1 VSTTTDQPST
11 DQPASDGNGDGNG
24 SVKTASTGPEAS
36 ASSGPSGRKHEPRE
50 LDRVV
55 IRFAGDSGDG
65 MQLTGTRF
73 TSVSSLFGND
83 TATMPDFP
91 AEIRAP
97 AGTLAGVSAFQV
109 HISDHDI
116 LTAGD
121 SPSVL
126 VAMNPAALR
135 ANISD
140 VSRGGTLIVNIDAFE
155 QRNLDKAGYKQN
167 PLTDGSL
174 NGYTVYEVPMTS
186 LTLLVGK
193 EAGVKPREARPTEGT
208 LDWIAKRFSGSSS
221 VLDVNTRAF
230 KAGYHFGET
239 AELFESSYQ
248 VRPAALE
255 PGTYTDVTGNTALA
269 WGLIVAS
276 QHAGLPLFLGSYPIT
291 PASDILHELS
301 KHKHFGVRTLQA
313 EDEIAGVTAA
323 IGAAFGG
330 SLGVTTTSGP
340 GIDLKS
346 EAIGLAVS
354 LELPLVVVDI
364 QRGGPSTGL
373 PTKTEQS
380 DLLHAM
386 YGRHG
391 EAPVPIVAARTSSH
405 CFEAAVEA
413 VRIAVKYRTPVFLLS
428 DGSLANGAEPWK
440 LPDLADL
447 PEIDPGFAE
456 ATNHTNEDG
465 TEAFWPY
472 ARDET
477 TLARPWA
484 VPGTAGLE
492 HRIGGLEKEDGSG
505 NVSYDPMN
513 HERMIRLRSAKV
525 AGIAADI
532 PPVWLDDPDGRGGA
546 PLLALGWGSTYGS
559 IQAAV
564 RRVRARG
571 LSVAHAHLV
580 HLNPFPSDLGEV
592 LLAYPRVLVPEAN
605 LGQLSRLVRAEFL
618 VDARSFTKVQ
628 GVVFRS
634 AEIEQ
639 AMLAML
645 EGEDP
650 PQYAADLASEK

>member
-1 VSTTTDQPST
+1 MSTTTDQPS
-11 DQPASDGNGDGNG
+11 AADG
-24 SVKTASTGPEAS
+24 PI
-36 ASSGPSGRKHEPRE
+36 E
-50 LDRVV
+50 LDRAV

-73 TSVSSLFGND
+73 TTVSSLFGND

-116 LTAGD
+116 FTAGD
-121 SPSVL
+121 APSVL
-126 VAMNPAALR
+126 VAMNPAALK
-135 ANISD
+135 ANVSD
-140 VSRGGTLIVNIDAFE
+140 VPRGGTLVVNNDSFDERA
-155 QRNLDKAGYKQN
+155 LAKAGYKEN

-174 NGYTVYEVPMTS
+174 SGYTVYEVPMTS
-186 LTLLVGK
+186 LTLEVGK
-193 EAGVKPREARPTEGT
+193 EAGVKPREAERAKNFFALGLISWLFSRPTEGT
-208 LDWIAKRFSGSSS
+208 IDWISKRFVSNPS
-221 VLDVNTRAF
+221 VLDVNMRAF

-239 AELFESSYQ
+239 AELFESAYQ

-269 WGLIVAS
+269 WGLIVAA
-276 QHAGLPLFLGSYPIT
+276 QKAGVPLFLGSYPIT

-346 EAIGLAVS
+346 EAVGLAVS
-354 LELPLVVVDI
+354 LELPLVIVDI

-413 VRIAVKYRTPVFLLS
+413 VRIAIKYRTPVYLLS

-440 LPDLADL
+440 LPDLESL
-447 PEIDPGFAE
+447 PEIDPMFA
-456 ATNHTNEDG
+456 TSPNGTDEDG
-465 TEAFWPY
+465 KEVFLPY
-472 ARDET
+472 VRDEV

-484 VPGTAGLE
+484 VPGTPGLE
-492 HRIGGLEKEDGSG
+492 HRIGGLEKEDRTG
-505 NVSYDPMN
+505 NVSYDPVN
-513 HERMIRLRSAKV
+513 HERMIRLRAAKI
-525 AGIAADI
+525 AGISADI
-532 PPVWLDDPDGRGGA
+532 PTVWLDDPDGRGEA
-546 PLLALGWGSTYGS
+546 PLLALGWGSTYGA
-559 IQAAV
+559 IQAAT

-571 LSVAHAHLV
+571 LKVAHAHLV
-580 HLNPFPSDLGEV
+580 HLNPFPSDLGE
-592 LLAYPRVLVPEAN
+592 LLASYPRVLVPEAN

-618 VDARSFTKVQ
+618 IDARSLTKVQ
-628 GVVFRS
+628 GVVFRA

-639 AMLAML
+639 AMLTML
-645 EGEDP
+645 EGGDP
-650 PQYAADLASEK
+650 IR

>member
-1 VSTTTDQPST
+1 LSTTTDQT
-11 DQPASDGNGDGNG
+11 IEGKDLNA
-24 SVKTASTGPEAS
+24 
-36 ASSGPSGRKHEPRE
+36 EPRE
-50 LDRVV
+50 LDRAV

-73 TSVSSLFGND
+73 TTVSSLFGND

-126 VAMNPAALR
+126 VAMNPAALK
-135 ANISD
+135 ANIAD
-140 VSRGGTLIVNIDAFE
+140 VTRGGTLIVNADAFDE
-155 QRNLDKAGYKQN
+155 RALTKAGYEQN
-167 PLTDGSL
+167 PLADGSL
-174 NGYTVYEVPMTS
+174 SGYTVYEVPMTS

-193 EAGVKPREARPTEGT
+193 EAGVKPREAERAKNFFALGVVSWLFSRPIDGT
-208 LDWIAKRFSGSSS
+208 LNWISSRFASTPS
-221 VLDVNTRAF
+221 VQEVNTRAF

-239 AELFESSYQ
+239 AELFESAYQ
-248 VRPAALE
+248 VRPAVVE
-255 PGTYTDVTGNTALA
+255 PGTYTNVTGNTALA
-269 WGLIVAS
+269 WGLIAAA
-276 QHAGLPLFLGSYPIT
+276 QRAGLPLFLGSYPIT

-391 EAPVPIVAARTSSH
+391 EAPVPIVAARTPSH
-405 CFEAAVEA
+405 CFEAAIEA

-440 LPDLADL
+440 LPDVSEL
-447 PEIDPGFAE
+447 PEIDPDFATG
-456 ATNHTNEDG
+456 TNHKNADG
-465 TEAFWPY
+465 TDSFWPY
-472 ARDET
+472 IRDEV

-484 VPGTAGLE
+484 VPGTPGLE
-492 HRIGGLEKEDGSG
+492 HRIGGLEKEDGTG
-505 NVSYDPMN
+505 NVSYDPPN
-513 HERMIRLRSAKV
+513 HEHMIRLRAAKI
-525 AGIAADI
+525 AGIATDI
-532 PPVWLDDPDGRGGA
+532 PPVWLDDPDGQGGA
-546 PLLALGWGSTYGS
+546 PLLALGWGSTYGV

-564 RRVRARG
+564 RRIRARG
-571 LSVAHAHLV
+571 MRVAHAHLM
-580 HLNPFPSDLGEV
+580 HLNPFPSDLGDI
-592 LLAYPRVLVPEAN
+592 LKAYPRVLVPEAN
-605 LGQLSRLVRAEFL
+605 LGQLSRLVRADFL

-628 GVVFRS
+628 GVLFRA

-639 AMLAML
+639 AMLTML
-645 EGEDP
+645 DGGDP
-650 PQYAADLASEK
+650 PKFAADLETT